1 MTFFFVFIII
11 GIAFILVLSGR
22 NFQSEESRIMN
33 LYSSVLS
40 DMNIDLHDSEIH
52 ASNISDISKSIQNLT
67 HEIEDVARHITKESS
82 ENQKWLI
89 GIINEFNT
97 HLRMWIDRHTDEL
110 ESIESMIKNQE
121 TEKPSEK
128 SVLEL
133 AYTRLENHRIQ
144 IEKI

>member
-1 MTFFFVFIII
+1 
-11 GIAFILVLSGR
+11 
-22 NFQSEESRIMN
+22 MN

-40 DMNIDLHDSEIH
+40 DMNIDFRDKKIH
-52 ASNISDISKSIQNLT
+52 ATNISEISKSIQNLT
-67 HEIEDVARHITKESS
+67 HEIEALGKEISKGTP
-82 ENQKWLI
+82 ENQQWLL
-89 GIINEFNT
+89 GIIEEFNT